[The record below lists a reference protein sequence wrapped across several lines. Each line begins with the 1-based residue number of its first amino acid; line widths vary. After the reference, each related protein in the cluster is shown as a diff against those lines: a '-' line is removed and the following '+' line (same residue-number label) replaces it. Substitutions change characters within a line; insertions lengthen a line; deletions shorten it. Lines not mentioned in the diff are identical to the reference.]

1 MAPLAMSHTR
11 RGQKAKG
18 SRLKKAQ
25 QVTEDLNAK
34 QHFEAAQVALHS
46 DKFKEAVRHFRRA
59 SDLDPQNVEYLDA
72 LGSVLAEVGEQGEAI
87 TVLRKAVELE
97 PERGFSKYMYLGQL
111 LEGEEALAALQKG
124 VLMLQSTIDSQARAR
139 PANDGTSLWAKQ
151 DLDEED
157 VEELQPRLCAALC
170 CLAETHMGQAEEVLD
185 VAEECEAL
193 LLRAARADASSPEPM
208 QVLASLRVEQ
218 GRPEEALHCLRQS
231 INLWSPDLLQ
241 EDTDED
247 AEVTEE
253 MPAEAKVANSDPER
267 SQDEPELDE
276 DTGRSEQESDE
287 DEDGDLPTFEFRFE
301 TAKLLIELD
310 DKTEAA
316 TQVLEGLIAEDD
328 SVPDVWYLLGLSL
341 HAGGEFEDALTA
353 ANEAERLVT
362 LRKHD
367 NPNAGELLLDLEEL
381 KAAIQESMV
390 AVGLSPSD
398 PMK

>member
-1 MAPLAMSHTR
+1 M
-11 RGQKAKG
+11 
-18 SRLKKAQ
+18 KKAQ
-25 QVTEDLNAK
+25 QVTEDLSAK

-46 DKFKEAVRHFRRA
+46 DKFKEAVRHFSRA

-87 TVLRKAVELE
+87 TVLQRAVELQ

-111 LEGEEALAALQKG
+111 LEGEDALAALQKG
-124 VLMLQSTIDSQARAR
+124 VLVLQSTID
-139 PANDGTSLWAKQ
+139 GQ

-170 CLAETHMGQAEEVLD
+170 CLAETHMGQAGDVLE

-193 LLRAARADASSPEPM
+193 LLRAAQADASSPEPM
-208 QVLASLRVEQ
+208 QALASLRVEQ

-231 INLWSPDLLQ
+231 ISLWSPDLLQ

-247 AEVTEE
+247 DDAAEVEE
-253 MPAEAKVANSDPER
+253 EVPTRAKVASSNNPER
-267 SQDEPELDE
+267 SQEHLELDE
-276 DTGRSEQESDE
+276 GIGSSEQESDE
-287 DEDGDLPTFEFRFE
+287 DEDEDLPTFEFRFE

-310 DKTEAA
+310 AKTEAA

-328 SVPDVWYLLGLSL
+328 TVPDVWYLLGLSL

-353 ANEAERLVT
+353 ANEAERLIT

-367 NPNAGELLLDLEEL
+367 NPSAGEFLLDLEEL
-381 KAAIQESMV
+381 KVAIQESMV
-390 AVGLSPSD
+390 AVGLSP
-398 PMK
+398 